1 MFTYVS
7 TKREYLAKYLKSMKE
22 IKGESI
28 TFNGEV
34 IGSKTYYEDKGTII
48 EVEKYFNLNNLCII
62 RTGDATYIPPKGFV
76 KVNDIFSKESIVNG
90 NIQVTNFILEGTDG
104 IGKSTSIE
112 KLLNEGIACLDR
124 NLDVICKY
132 MLFDV
137 PMEKRIEEYKKY
149 LESTKDR
156 ILFLVNMDAEELRRR
171 IYSRDVVTEFDKYAV
186 EYNQMYYDT
195 YNEMACLGYLYDK
208 LFLLDCTNLTEE
220 EQKEK
225 IKEIILRWFYAKHCC
240 SLCMWKISC

>member
-225 IKEIILRWFYAKHCC
+225 IKEIILR
-240 SLCMWKISC
+240 